1 MWSAGRSR
9 VPRASRIY
17 AANPLPVRG
26 VVDLAG
32 PLDMSAHIAE
42 YEGLCRDSVITSLLG
57 GTPAAHPE
65 RYAQVSPIKLLP
77 YGVPQVV
84 VLGTYEDFVP
94 MPLVR
99 AYEGAAR
106 RAGDSVRVI
115 LVPKAGHFEIASPR
129 SFAWPSV
136 NGAIRALLDGRL
148 PATEAASKR

>member
-99 AYEGAAR
+99 
-106 RAGDSVRVI
+106 VI